1 METAYFDC
9 ISGISGDMVLAAF
22 IDMGMDVDYLN
33 CELKKLDIGD
43 FSLDLRKIKRSDISA
58 TQLKV
63 KSAESKHNRNYAII
77 EEIINGCSLSE
88 NIKEVSKRIFYRLA
102 EAESKV
108 HNKPI
113 DGVHFH
119 EVGAVDSIIDIVGS
133 IICIDY
139 FGIKKIFSSPVKLG
153 SGFVKSSHG
162 LLPIPAPATVELVK
176 GYPVIKTNIKG
187 ELTTPTGAAI
197 LTTISEGVCDN
208 LNIILQNS
216 GYGAGSK
223 EIEEIP
229 NFLRILIGKTESK
242 FQYDEVLLVES
253 NIDDLNPEVY
263 PYIVE
268 KLFKNDVLDVYIT
281 PVIMKKGRPGN
292 IISVLCEKK
301 NFKEVVEIIFNET
314 TTIGLRVS
322 DIKRLKLKR
331 ELIEINTPFGK
342 VKAKKIYIDDEEKI
356 IPEYEECKKI
366 AEKNKLPLNKVYNII
381 NKSF

>member
-342 VKAKKIYIDDEEKI
+342 VKAKKIYIDDEERI

>member
-22 IDMGMDVDYLN
+22 IDIGMDVDYLN
-33 CELKKLDIGD
+33 RELKKLDIGD
-43 FSLDLRKIKRSDISA
+43 FSLDIRKIKRSDISA

-63 KSAESKHNRNYAII
+63 KSTKSKHSRNYATI
-77 EEIINGCSLSE
+77 EEIINRCSLSE

-108 HNKPI
+108 HNRPI

-133 IICIDY
+133 MICIDY
-139 FGIKKIFSSPVKLG
+139 FRIKKIFSSPVKLG

-197 LTTISEGVCDN
+197 LTTVSEGVCDN
-208 LNIILQNS
+208 LNIVLQNS

-292 IISVLCEKK
+292 IISVICEKK

-342 VKAKKIYIDDEEKI
+342 VKAKKIYIDEEEKI

>member
-33 CELKKLDIGD
+33 NELKKLDIGD
-43 FSLDLRKIKRSDISA
+43 FSLDIRKIKRSDISA

-63 KSAESKHNRNYAII
+63 KSTESKHNRNYATI
-77 EEIINGCSLSE
+77 EEIINRCSLSE

-108 HNKPI
+108 HNRPI

-133 IICIDY
+133 LICIDY

-176 GYPVIKTNIKG
+176 GYPVIKTNIKS

-197 LTTISEGVCDN
+197 LTTISEGVCDS

-242 FQYDEVLLVES
+242 FQYDEVLLLES

-263 PYIVE
+263 PYVVE
-268 KLFKNDVLDVYIT
+268 KLFKNGVLDVYIT

-301 NFKEVVEIIFNET
+301 NFKDVVEIIFNET

-342 VKAKKIYIDDEEKI
+342 VKAKKIYIDEEEKI

-381 NKSF
+381 NKSL

>member
-33 CELKKLDIGD
+33 SELKKLDIGD
-43 FSLDLRKIKRSDISA
+43 FSLDIRKIKRSDISA

-63 KSAESKHNRNYAII
+63 KSTESKHNRNYATI
-77 EEIINGCSLSE
+77 EEIINRCSLSE

-133 IICIDY
+133 KICIDY
-139 FGIKKIFSSPVKLG
+139 FGIKKIFSSPLKLG

-176 GYPVIKTNIKG
+176 GYPVIKTDIKG

-242 FQYDEVLLVES
+242 FQYDEILLVES

-268 KLFKNDVLDVYIT
+268 KLFKNGVLDVYIT

-342 VKAKKIYIDDEEKI
+342 VKAKKIYIDEEEKV

-366 AEKNKLPLNKVYNII
+366 AEKNKIPLNKVYNII

>member
-301 NFKEVVEIIFNET
+301 NFKEVVKIIFNET

-342 VKAKKIYIDDEEKI
+342 VKAKKIYIDNEEKI

>member
-342 VKAKKIYIDDEEKI
+342 VKAKKIYIDNEEKI

>member
-33 CELKKLDIGD
+33 SELKKLDIGD
-43 FSLDLRKIKRSDISA
+43 FSLDIRKIKRSDISA

-63 KSAESKHNRNYAII
+63 KSTESKHNRNYATI
-77 EEIINGCSLSE
+77 EEIINRCSLSE

-133 IICIDY
+133 LICIDY

-176 GYPVIKTNIKG
+176 GYPVIKTNIKS

-263 PYIVE
+263 PYVVE
-268 KLFKNDVLDVYIT
+268 KLFKNGVLDVYIT

-301 NFKEVVEIIFNET
+301 NFKDVVEIIFNET

-342 VKAKKIYIDDEEKI
+342 VKAKKIYIDEEEKI

>member
-33 CELKKLDIGD
+33 SELKKLDIGD
-43 FSLDLRKIKRSDISA
+43 FSLDIAKIKRSDISA

-63 KSAESKHNRNYAII
+63 KSTESKHNRNYATI
-77 EEIINGCSLSE
+77 EEIINRCSLSE

-162 LLPIPAPATVELVK
+162 LLPIPAPATVELIK
-176 GYPVIKTNIKG
+176 NYPVIKTNIKS

-197 LTTISEGVCDN
+197 LTTISEGVRDD
-208 LNIILQNS
+208 LNIIFQNS

-229 NFLRILIGKTESK
+229 NFLRILIGKTETK

-253 NIDDLNPEVY
+253 NIDDLNPQVY

-268 KLFKNDVLDVYIT
+268 NLFKNGVLDVYIT

-322 DIKRLKLKR
+322 DIKRLKLRR
-331 ELIEINTPFGK
+331 ELIKINTPFGK
-342 VKAKKIYIDDEEKI
+342 VKAKKIYIDEEEKI

-366 AEKNKLPLNKVYNII
+366 AEKNKLPLNKVYDII